1 MAHYALLDENNIVT
15 QVLYVEN
22 QFILDENGNE
32 SEELGIAQCREGL
45 GVPDARLVKTSYNGR
60 IRARYAGIGYSY
72 NEEYDGFVPPK
83 PFPSWS
89 LNTTTLEWE
98 PPVPKPTHN
107 SDNTYCLWNEETLSW
122 VIENFP
128 PIQITQDA
136 FRTQLTITEKILWD
150 SPDTAS
156 TLSQKGV
163 LVTFKEELP
172 LNVGESETT
181 DILDLLVSEGVYT
194 QERLDEIISNL

>member
-1 MAHYALLDENNIVT
+1 MAHYALLDENNIVK
-15 QVLYVEN
+15 QVLYVDN
-22 QFILDENGNE
+22 QFTLDENGNE

-45 GVPDARLVKTSYNGR
+45 NIPDARLVKTSFTGS
-60 IRARYAGIGYSY
+60 IRVRYAATGYSY
-72 NEEYDGFVPPK
+72 NEEHDAFIPPK
-83 PFPSWS
+83 PYSSWT
-89 LNTTTLEWE
+89 LNLETLEWNPPIPE
-98 PPVPKPTHN
+98 PTDNP
-107 SDNTYCLWNEETLSW
+107 DNTYYLWNEDTISW
-122 VIENFP
+122 VIENLP
-128 PIQITQDA
+128 PSQITQDA
-136 FRTQLTITEKILWD
+136 FRTQLTITERILWD

-163 LVTFKEELP
+163 VVTFKEELP